1 MMYFSSVSAYVETV
15 IQNPVLYNKE
25 NMSVICRPDPAHRDS
40 IESVR
45 MIRVYVEHDGGRIG
59 SNESRLSRIY
69 LKKIV
74 NSTKSYPIKHEDA
87 KTERYIVTGKDFILV
102 QLSLNVRF

>member
-1 MMYFSSVSAYVETV
+1 MMYFSAVSAYVETV

-45 MIRVYVEHDGGRIG
+45 MIRVYVEHHAGPIG
-59 SNESRLSRIY
+59 TTASKLSRITNMGVIQY
-69 LKKIV
+69 GPA
-74 NSTKSYPIKHEDA
+74 NTA
-87 KTERYIVTGKDFILV
+87 RYIVTGIRDMK
-102 QLSLNVRF
+102 SK

>member
-1 MMYFSSVSAYVETV
+1 
-15 IQNPVLYNKE
+15 
-25 NMSVICRPDPAHRDS
+25 MSVICRPDAAHRDS
-40 IESVR
+40 IERVR

-59 SNESRLSRIY
+59 SDESRLSRIDR
-69 LKKIV
+69 KTV
-74 NSTKSYPIKHEDA
+74 NSTTKSYPIKHEDA

>member
-1 MMYFSSVSAYVETV
+1 MMYFSAVSAYVETV

-45 MIRVYVEHDGGRIG
+45 MLRVYVEHHAGSIG
-59 SNESRLSRIY
+59 TTASKLSRITNMGAIQY
-69 LKKIV
+69 GPA
-74 NSTKSYPIKHEDA
+74 NTA
-87 KTERYIVTGKDFILV
+87 RYIVTGIRDMK
-102 QLSLNVRF
+102 SK